1 MNYISE
7 IEFLRTTNNSLR
19 DKISMLEKSQKLLK
33 NDHRKELNK
42 HLITIRKR
50 NSVSSRKEHFR
61 KKINSV
67 FKSLNDQLKNINYEI
82 SGNIHLKS
90 FVSTEKDVDDFKID
104 FATGQSEEI
113 KNDQQCLFSKDM
125 AKIPDAKYFAFRK
138 HLKLR
143 IGTLYRLKKFRSNV
157 GSSFKRIITKLSSGY
172 YIDPVLKIKE
182 QVLALLKCG
191 KIKSNEKVWVKISCD
206 GTKISRNVTLV
217 NLVLNIINEQTKA
230 ASASGCYRIG
240 IFKIEDENYECVKSW
255 LPAIW
260 EKIKVLTRL
269 HYDPISQTFSE
280 NENENT
286 KLLVLEYYFS
296 ADWKMMA
303 IVLGLA
309 AANSKSPCL
318 YCETDDLFIK
328 GNLTALI

>member
-113 KNDQQCLFSKDM
+113 KNDQQCLFS
-125 AKIPDAKYFAFRK
+125 
-138 HLKLR
+138 
-143 IGTLYRLKKFRSNV
+143 
-157 GSSFKRIITKLSSGY
+157 
-172 YIDPVLKIKE
+172 KE